1 MADES
6 SKKEEPRSQALK
18 ELDEVLEDL
27 IVLLKNPE
35 VIADLTARGVNTS
48 LALVG
53 VEGMAAYIHG
63 DKMRAVD
70 DLSTVAEEIAT
81 RLASSASSS
90 LSGGGKPS

>member
-35 VIADLTARGVNTS
+35 VIADLTA
-48 LALVG
+48 
-53 VEGMAAYIHG
+53 AYIHG